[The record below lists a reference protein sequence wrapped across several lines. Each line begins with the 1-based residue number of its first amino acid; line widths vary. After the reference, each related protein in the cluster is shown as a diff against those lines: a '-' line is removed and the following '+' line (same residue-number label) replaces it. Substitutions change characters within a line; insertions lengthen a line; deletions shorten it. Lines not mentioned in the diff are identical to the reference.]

1 MRFLQYLLFH
11 IVRLFRNIVHFFF
24 RILAT
29 ISFIAAMVTF
39 SDYLVQYG
47 FESGTGWLLLG
58 ASFIFSLLPWFYDK
72 MLINLIPEEEMI
84 YL

>member
-1 MRFLQYLLFH
+1 MRVLQYILFH
-11 IVRLFRNIVHFFF
+11 IVRLFRNIAHFFF

-29 ISFIAAMVTF
+29 ISFIGALITF

-47 FESGTGWLLLG
+47 FESGTGWLLLST
-58 ASFIFSLLPWFYDK
+58 SFVFSLLPWFYDK
-72 MLINLIPEEEMI
+72 MLINLIPEGETI

>member
-11 IVRLFRNIVHFFF
+11 IVRLFRNVANFFF

-29 ISFIAAMVTF
+29 ISFIGAMVTF
-39 SDYLVQYG
+39 NDYLVQYG

-58 ASFIFSLLPWFYDK
+58 TSFVFSLLPWFYDK
-72 MLINLIPEEEMI
+72 MLINLIPEGETI